1 MNKFRTSLTHVLSC
15 LLLALISACSS
26 SVKLQVKGELPTPL
40 ATLYPLNL
48 GVHYTDN
55 FLNQIYQENT
65 KERENWNIDYRQP
78 RKTLLDQ
85 ILPTMF
91 QSVLPVTA
99 VSVPTDGAVID
110 AILEPDLVET
120 QFALPDETQ
129 TDNYEAWIKYTI
141 KLYQPDGKLI
151 SEWQL
156 TGYGKTPTAMF
167 TSKTDGLNTAVTYAL
182 RDIGARF
189 VLDFRKAPGV
199 QQWIAGKINCAEYPY
214 LC

>member
-40 ATLYPLNL
+40 ATLYPLKL

-78 RKTLLDQ
+78 RKTLFDQ

-91 QSVLPVTA
+91 QSVLPVTT
-99 VSVPTDGAVID
+99 VSAPTDGTAID

-199 QQWIAGKINCAEYPY
+199 QQWIVGKINCAEYPY